1 MATLTPKG
9 QGETMSK
16 RNNTT
21 NSTRTTRSTSNTSSS
36 RNVRSNSDV
45 QVFDPAEY
53 DRGVYKRERKLKRIG
68 MGIRRGDTRHGDY
81 SNVVLWKPTDSDGPS
96 RRFVMTLS
104 EARAFKA
111 FLDRELEVRAR

>member
-1 MATLTPKG
+1 
-9 QGETMSK
+9 MST
-16 RNNTT
+16 RNSNNT
-21 NSTRTTRSTSNTSSS
+21 TRTTRSNSSNRTT
-36 RNVRSNSDV
+36 RSTRDV
-45 QVFDPAEY
+45 QVFDPADH

-81 SNVVLWKPTDSDGPS
+81 SNVVLWKPTDTDGPS

-111 FLDRELEVRAR
+111 FLDRELETRAR

>member
-1 MATLTPKG
+1 MSARNTNTRSNRSNNNTVTRTPKR
-9 QGETMSK
+9 QVE
-16 RNNTT
+16 
-21 NSTRTTRSTSNTSSS
+21 
-36 RNVRSNSDV
+36 
-45 QVFDPAEY
+45 VFDPTEY
-53 DRGVYKRERKLKRIG
+53 DGGVYKSERKLKRIG

-81 SNVVLWKPTDSDGPS
+81 SNVVLWKPKDEEGPS

>member
-1 MATLTPKG
+1 
-9 QGETMSK
+9 MSK
-16 RNNTT
+16 RNTT
-21 NSTRTTRSTSNTSSS
+21 SNSTRNTRSDRNTS
-36 RNVRSNSDV
+36 
-45 QVFDPAEY
+45 QVFDPADY

-111 FLDRELEVRAR
+111 FLDRELETRAR

>member
-1 MATLTPKG
+1 
-9 QGETMSK
+9 MSD
-16 RNNTT
+16 RNTNT
-21 NSTRTTRSTSNTSSS
+21 NTRSN
-36 RNVRSNSDV
+36 RSNSSRPAV
-45 QVFDPAEY
+45 TRTPKRQVEVFDPAEY
-53 DRGVYKRERKLKRIG
+53 DGGVYKSERKLKRIG

-81 SNVVLWKPTDSDGPS
+81 SNVVLWKPMDQDGPS

>member
-1 MATLTPKG
+1 
-9 QGETMSK
+9 MSD
-16 RNNTT
+16 RNT
-21 NSTRTTRSTSNTSSS
+21 NNRSNRSVRPTSTRTPKRVVET
-36 RNVRSNSDV
+36 
-45 QVFDPAEY
+45 FDPADY
-53 DRGVYKRERKLKRIG
+53 DGGVYKSERKLKRIG

-81 SNVVLWKPTDSDGPS
+81 SNVVLWKPKDEEGPS

>member
-1 MATLTPKG
+1 
-9 QGETMSK
+9 MSV
-16 RNNTT
+16 RNTNTNT
-21 NSTRTTRSTSNTSSS
+21 RSNNRSSDRSSSRPTSTRTQKRQ
-36 RNVRSNSDV
+36 VE
-45 QVFDPAEY
+45 VFDPSEY
-53 DRGVYKRERKLKRIG
+53 DGGVYKSERKLKRIG

-81 SNVVLWKPTDSDGPS
+81 SNVVLWKPTDADGPS

>member
-1 MATLTPKG
+1 M
-9 QGETMSK
+9 
-16 RNNTT
+16 
-21 NSTRTTRSTSNTSSS
+21 STRNSNNTTRSTRNTRSTNSTSSN
-36 RNVRSNSDV
+36 RTNRSTRDV
-45 QVFDPAEY
+45 TVFDPADH

-81 SNVVLWKPTDSDGPS
+81 SNVVLWKPTDSEGPS

-111 FLDRELEVRAR
+111 FLDRELETRAR

>member
-1 MATLTPKG
+1 
-9 QGETMSK
+9 MSK
-16 RNNTT
+16 RNSTN
-21 NSTRTTRSTSNTSSS
+21 NSTRTTR
-36 RNVRSNSDV
+36 RNVE
-45 QVFDPAEY
+45 VFDPADY

-111 FLDRELEVRAR
+111 FLDRELETRAR

>member
-1 MATLTPKG
+1 
-9 QGETMSK
+9 MST
-16 RNNTT
+16 RNNSNKNSNRT
-21 NSTRTTRSTSNTSSS
+21 NTTRRNTTE
-36 RNVRSNSDV
+36 
-45 QVFDPAEY
+45 VFDPADY

-81 SNVVLWKPTDSDGPS
+81 SNVVLWKPNDSTGPS

-111 FLDRELEVRAR
+111 FLDRELETRAR

>member
-1 MATLTPKG
+1 
-9 QGETMSK
+9 MSS
-16 RNNTT
+16 RNTNNNRSNRTANTT
-21 NSTRTTRSTSNTSSS
+21 RPTSTRTQKRQ
-36 RNVRSNSDV
+36 VE
-45 QVFDPAEY
+45 VFDPADY
-53 DRGVYKRERKLKRIG
+53 DGGVYKSERKLKRIG

-81 SNVVLWKPTDSDGPS
+81 SNVVLWKPRDEDGPS

>member
-21 NSTRTTRSTSNTSSS
+21 NSTRNTS
-36 RNVRSNSDV
+36 RNTV
-45 QVFDPAEY
+45 QVFDPADY

-111 FLDRELEVRAR
+111 FLDRELETRAR

>member
-1 MATLTPKG
+1 
-9 QGETMSK
+9 MST

-21 NSTRTTRSTSNTSSS
+21 NSTRNTRSTSNSS
-36 RNVRSNSDV
+36 RTNRSNRDVRTNSDV
-45 QVFDPAEY
+45 QVFDPADH

-111 FLDRELEVRAR
+111 FLDRELETRAR